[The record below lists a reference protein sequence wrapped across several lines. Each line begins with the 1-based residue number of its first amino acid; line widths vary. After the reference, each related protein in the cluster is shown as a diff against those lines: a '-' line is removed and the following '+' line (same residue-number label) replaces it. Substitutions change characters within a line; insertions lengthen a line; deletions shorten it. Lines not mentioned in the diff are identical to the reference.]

1 MFPFATPVDH
11 ALPFVIALMIAIAM
25 LCRRRAAILLF
36 SIPLLVA
43 CAICFPDEHVR
54 LLGYGVVVAAAF
66 CGASF
71 AIEEWTFANCA
82 GLTLVGIA
90 LLRWIARDHVEIW
103 RETVIA
109 LGALLIVAVI
119 RKSPLAV
126 TIALAAAF
134 VTPGVPTRTL
144 LIPFAVATV
153 VAIFTLLTRP
163 SATLS
168 RRERG
173 ETLHHAHLPL
183 PTGEGGRRPGEGRAS
198 RPELGV
204 VPAFVMLVLFPWSG
218 VSARAIPYFFRA
230 TRATPAQ
237 RLAPLNFALK
247 AGEAIEIDVPSDAT
261 SIAVSAA
268 NGFRLKRDTFVGTLD
283 GRPLTMRDL
292 ADWGFMRREQW
303 WRSSNRLPRVPA
315 GIIRGYGY
323 DAWVDGAGRVAVPA
337 HARRIR
343 VVADPHLPPNARLQ
357 VEAFE
362 R

>member
-1 MFPFATPVDH
+1 VSFPLTTPVDH
-11 ALPFVIALMIAIAM
+11 ALPFVIALMIAIAL
-25 LCRRRAAILLF
+25 LCRRRAAVLLF

-43 CAICFPDEHVR
+43 CAICFPAAHLR

-66 CGASF
+66 CGAFF

-103 RETVIA
+103 REVVIA
-109 LGALLIVAVI
+109 LGALLIVAVM

-134 VTPGVPTRTL
+134 VTPGIPTRTL
-144 LIPFAVATV
+144 VIPFAVAGVIVT
-153 VAIFTLLTRP
+153 FTPLTRP

-173 ETLHHAHLPL
+173 EALQSPS
-183 PTGEGGRRPGEGRAS
+183 PSGRRWREAPDEGRAS
-198 RPELGV
+198 RPELAA
-204 VPAFVMLVLFPWSG
+204 VPAFVMLLLFPWSG
-218 VSARAIPYFFRA
+218 VAARGIAYFF
-230 TRATPAQ
+230 RATPAQ
-237 RLAPLNFALK
+237 RIAPLNFALK
-247 AGEAIEIDVPSDAT
+247 AGEAIDIDVPSDAT
-261 SIAVSAA
+261 SIAISAA
-268 NGFRLKRDTFVGTLD
+268 NGFRLKRDTVAGTLD
-283 GRPLTMRDL
+283 GRPLTLRDL
-292 ADWGFMRREQW
+292 ADWGYMRREQW
-303 WRSSNRLPRVPA
+303 WRSRNRLPRVPA

-323 DAWVDGAGRVAVPA
+323 DAWVDGAGRIALPA
-337 HARRIR
+337 HATRIH
-343 VVADPHLPPNARLQ
+343 VAADPHLPAKARLQ